1 MFAALLILA
10 VLPAV
15 DVSESRSAQFKP
27 LAKVAFWVLVS
38 TFWFLFLLGA
48 EHPEAP
54 FVILGQIAT
63 ALYFASFIF
72 IVPVVGVLGNTAGEF
87 LSDKK

>member
-27 LAKVAFWVLVS
+27 LAKTAF
-38 TFWFLFLLGA
+38 
-48 EHPEAP
+48 
-54 FVILGQIAT
+54 
-63 ALYFASFIF
+63 
-72 IVPVVGVLGNTAGEF
+72 
-87 LSDKK
+87 